1 MTQILPFV
9 IFGVGLDDAF
19 IISGSYDRTD
29 PNKAPE
35 DRIHD
40 TIEDIGISITLT
52 TITSA
57 LAFGLGAISTIPTV
71 YWLCYYA
78 FTTILFVYI
87 YQLTFFVACIALD
100 ERRVQQNRR
109 DCCTWITV
117 VQADDEEERESQEE
131 AIVPSVE
138 PITERFM
145 GWYAEHL
152 LRPWVKVS
160 VVFVFMALFCACAYS
175 TSMLTQQFKLVDVVP
190 DDSYLVGKLLPENI
204 AAAIVLCSHGSHV

>member
-29 PNKAPE
+29 TKKEPE

-57 LAFGLGAISTIPTV
+57 LAFGLGALSTIPTV

-87 YQLTFFVACIALD
+87 YQLTFFVACIILD
-100 ERRVQQNRR
+100 ERRVQQNRH

-117 VQADDEEERESQEE
+117 EADDEEGREIPEE
-131 AIVPSVE
+131 AIAPSDESIV
-138 PITERFM
+138 ERFM

-160 VVFVFMALFCACAYS
+160 VVFFLR
-175 TSMLTQQFKLVDVVP
+175 
-190 DDSYLVGKLLPENI
+190 
-204 AAAIVLCSHGSHV
+204 LCV